1 MDVDDQQHH
10 AHVQAKKKEPWVDKY
25 RPKKVSDVAY
35 QTEVVSALEK
45 AMETH
50 NLPHMLFYG
59 PPGTGKTTCALAI
72 CKQLY
77 GPELGKK
84 RVLELNA
91 SDERGISVVRGKI
104 KSFASTTVG
113 EGVPGYPCPPYKIL
127 ILDEADSMTN
137 DAQSALR
144 RMMETYSR
152 VTRFFILCNYVSK
165 IIDPISSRCAK
176 FRFKSLD

>member
-1 MDVDDQQHH
+1 MGGEEEQMDVDHQHT
-10 AHVQAKKKEPWVDKY
+10 HVQAKKKEPWVDKY

-77 GPELGKK
+77 GPE
-84 RVLELNA
+84 
-91 SDERGISVVRGKI
+91 
-104 KSFASTTVG
+104 
-113 EGVPGYPCPPYKIL
+113 
-127 ILDEADSMTN
+127 
-137 DAQSALR
+137 
-144 RMMETYSR
+144 
-152 VTRFFILCNYVSK
+152 
-165 IIDPISSRCAK
+165 
-176 FRFKSLD
+176 